1 MRAHEDLLNKMSQE
15 EAYDELDDAV
25 EREFEKAEV
34 EYKKVQKQK
43 LESSYSSGY
52 AAEQEK
58 LIRTNIERQEIESGE
73 DKSIDE
79 ILTLMDGIDPE
90 QLYTTLTDNER
101 DDNSFP
107 AEKAVKWFAALK
119 DVLDKNS

>member
-1 MRAHEDLLNKMSQE
+1 MVVINDRSHRIVPKS
-15 EAYDELDDAV
+15 
-25 EREFEKAEV
+25 
-34 EYKKVQKQK
+34 
-43 LESSYSSGY
+43 
-52 AAEQEK
+52 
-58 LIRTNIERQEIESGE
+58 RTVEIESGE